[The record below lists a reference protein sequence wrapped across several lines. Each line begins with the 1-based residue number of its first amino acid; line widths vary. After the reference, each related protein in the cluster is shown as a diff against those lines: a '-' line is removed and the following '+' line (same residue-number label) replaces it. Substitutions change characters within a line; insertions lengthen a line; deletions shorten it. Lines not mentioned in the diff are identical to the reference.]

1 MKMNLE
7 IPSFKL
13 SKQLKKAGYKQGKS
27 KFVWYKAKAN
37 ETDYFE
43 VGIVLCEKIYGLSE
57 AFEGYDI
64 DEEFCICI
72 DAPTVVE
79 LGIELPKSVYYN
91 NCWYFYR
98 GYKNSRGLNNEYV
111 HIQYR
116 SNNNKSLH
124 SEIDIEPNARAKMW
138 IYLRKI
144 GLI

>member
-1 MKMNLE
+1 MNLE

-72 DAPTVVE
+72 DAPTVAE
-79 LGIELPKSVYYN
+79 LGEALPFDIYTQKFN
-91 NCWYFYR
+91 MTNTWEGTIWDKKHKTR
-98 GYKNSRGLNNEYV
+98 LHYV
-111 HIQYR
+111 E
-116 SNNNKSLH
+116 KT
-124 SEIDIEPNARAKMW
+124 EANARAKIW
-138 IYLRKI
+138 LYLKKE